1 MKSLSLIH
9 AFALLAFLLP
19 TPQLLAQVHRVPI
32 DDTTSL
38 MDGTANLVNE
48 DTELSTLESLEKL
61 GQIRRWIT
69 PNEVA
74 RIGLQSSDGVTTS
87 LAEVVQTIRQSN
99 IGLYQ
104 TAQRLPQALSGR
116 PEWLESIA
124 ETDDAFV
131 ITSGVRMMVK
141 DPKALAAISEEFRN
155 NLSERNEVQD
165 KWEDLSEEERR
176 HLEKFFAA
184 KTAKMPDDHPLA
196 TAAKKGPAAL
206 FAAIQ
211 EGYGEFSV
219 TETIAFAKSPLPV
232 RNGRIV
238 HPNFERGLI
247 DFRPHSPLELQLPNA
262 EASPPFNP
270 EVFEWLAEK
279 DEASRTPTNTERQQH
294 THVRGEKKFRHDF
307 IVGFS
312 IGSSWS
318 WERKWESWAGYF
330 EVKLGAGYE
339 FGVRF
344 PMQIHGESNPT
355 YIRRYAQTDSEQRFS
370 TQLTL
375 HTIDAGPAYY
385 RQQGV
390 PDRHVFD
397 GKEFV
402 LGARAYYRIKLRAFS
417 RTWIN
422 RGRDFGFDYGQNL
435 IPPTPGHD
443 VQFHM
448 EIPPQLT
455 GTHFDYSAV
464 SGSAQFGLKVKLE
477 GNASIRSQLIIDRE
491 NGEHGDMRINF
502 GQTGRANLG
511 LTLPPIHLS
520 PRQNQDHYRYG
531 LRLSE
536 PKYRVAAS
544 LTPAVRGQLRSHVP
558 GFRKTFSTG
567 WIDLN
572 RFKLEL
578 GSATLTTHEG
588 TRNHRDITI
597 GTKEFEQFKS
607 RPILPEIDRPPTG
620 GANSPITGLTEP
632 PAKMPP
638 TDLIDESSTPKPP
651 VRVLP
656 GKLLLKN
663 SKAK

>member
-1 MKSLSLIH
+1 MKSLSLIR
-9 AFALLAFLLP
+9 AIALLAFLLP
-19 TPQLLAQVHRVPI
+19 TSPLLAQVNRIPI
-32 DDTTSL
+32 EDTASL
-38 MDGTANLVNE
+38 TDGTAIFVDE

-61 GQIRRWIT
+61 GQIRRWIK

-74 RIGLQSSDGVTTS
+74 RIGLQNSDGVTTS
-87 LAEVVQTIRQSN
+87 LAEVVQTTRQSN

-104 TAQRLPQALSGR
+104 TAQRLPQALAGR

-131 ITSGVRMMVK
+131 ITSGVRMLVK

-155 NLSERNEVQD
+155 SLSERNEVQD
-165 KWEDLSEEERR
+165 KWGDLPEAERQ
-176 HLEKFFAA
+176 HLEKFFAE

-196 TAAKKGPAAL
+196 AAAKKGSAAL

-211 EGYGEFSV
+211 EGYGEFAV

-238 HPNFERGLI
+238 HPTFERGLI
-247 DFRPHSPLELQLPNA
+247 DFRPHSPLELQLPNT
-262 EASPPFNP
+262 EASPPLNP

-279 DEASRTPTNTERQQH
+279 DEASIAPNNRERQQH
-294 THVRGEKKFRHDF
+294 THVRGEKRFRHDF

-330 EVKLGAGYE
+330 EIKLGAGYE

-344 PMQIHGESNPT
+344 PMQIRGESNPT

-370 TQLTL
+370 TNLTL
-375 HTIDAGPAYY
+375 HTMDAGPAYY

-390 PDRHVFD
+390 PERHVFD

-402 LGARAYYRIKLRAFS
+402 LGARAYYRIKLRAFKH
-417 RTWIN
+417 TWIN

-435 IPPTPGHD
+435 VPPTPGQD
-443 VQFHM
+443 VHFHM
-448 EIPPQLT
+448 EIPAQLT

-464 SGSAQFGLKVKLE
+464 SGSAQFGLKVTLE

-491 NGEHGDMRINF
+491 NAEEGDMRINF

-520 PRQNQDHYRYG
+520 PRQSQDHYRYG

-578 GSATLTTHEG
+578 GRATLTAHEG

-607 RPILPEIDRPPTG
+607 RPILPEIAPPPTG

-632 PAKMPP
+632 PAKAPP
-638 TDLIDESSTPKPP
+638 TNLIDESSTSKPP

-663 SKAK
+663 SKTK